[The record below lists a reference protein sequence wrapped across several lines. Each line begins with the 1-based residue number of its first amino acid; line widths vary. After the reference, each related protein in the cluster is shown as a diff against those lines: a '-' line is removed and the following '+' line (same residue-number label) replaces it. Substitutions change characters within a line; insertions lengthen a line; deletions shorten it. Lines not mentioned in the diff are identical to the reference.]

1 MRGLI
6 DIRQFSFTY
15 CDISLRET
23 IWYRGIK

>member
-23 IWYRGIK
+23 IWHRVVK